1 MSKLTFT
8 IYGGAGTVTGSNF
21 LLADEEKGF
30 RILVDCGLEQGGTSA
45 AAQHNQADFVYDPKG
60 INVLLVTHAHIDH
73 IGRIPKLVH
82 AGFRGPIISTVATKE
97 LAALMFAD
105 ALGIMHYNAA
115 KAERRGDKQAAKE
128 IVLYEKEDAE
138 QALSQWHT
146 VSYHED
152 HDVGGGFKIYLRDAG
167 HILGSSTIEIT
178 YKGSSIVFTGDL
190 GNSPS
195 PLLRDTEIV
204 PTARY
209 VVMESVYGS
218 RNHPP
223 HEGRSERL
231 RDIVEKA
238 IARGGTLVIPAFS
251 NERTQTLLFEL
262 NNIIEANEIPSVPV
276 FLDSPL
282 AISVTNVY
290 RRHTDLFNE
299 AAQDQMRAGDDLF
312 KFPRLRITETVEESK
327 EINEVPGPKI
337 ILAGSGMSMGGRVIH
352 HERRYL
358 GDPKSTI
365 LLVGYQVPGSLGRKL
380 EEGVKKVE
388 IFGESMPV
396 RATIESLAGYSAHKG
411 SDELFAWAA
420 AAKQAEEFFV
430 VLGEPKSGLF
440 LTQRIRDYLAK
451 PAVYPKPGQQFTL
464 EF

>member
-8 IYGGAGTVTGSNF
+8 VYGGAGTVTGSNF

-30 RILVDCGLEQGGTSA
+30 RILVDCGLEQGGTTA
-45 AAQHNQADFVYDPKG
+45 AAEHNQADFDYDPSS

-82 AGFRGPIISTVATKE
+82 AGFSGPIISTAATKE

-115 KAERRGDKQAAKE
+115 KAERRGDKQAE
-128 IVLYEKEDAE
+128 IEILYKKADVE
-138 QALSQWHT
+138 QTLSQWKT
-146 VSYHED
+146 IPYHED
-152 HDVGGGFKIYLRDAG
+152 YDLGGGFKIYLRDAG
-167 HILGSSTIEIT
+167 HILGSSTIEIK
-178 YKGSSIVFTGDL
+178 YQESSIVFTGDL

-195 PLLRDTEIV
+195 PLLQDTEVV

-231 RDIVEKA
+231 RAIVEKA
-238 IARGGTLVIPAFS
+238 MARGGTLVIPAFS

-262 NNIIEANEIPSVPV
+262 NNMIEANEIPSVPV

-282 AISVTNVY
+282 AISVTDVY
-290 RRHTDLFNE
+290 RRHTDLFNK
-299 AAQDQMRAGDDLF
+299 AAQAQIKAGDDLF
-312 KFPRLRITETVEESK
+312 KFPRLQITETVEESK
-327 EINEVPGPKI
+327 EINDVPGPKI

-358 GDPKSTI
+358 SDSRSTI

-388 IFGESMPV
+388 IFGEPVTV

-420 AAKQAEEFFV
+420 AAEQAEEFFV

-440 LTQRIRDYLAK
+440 LTQRIHDYLDKSAI
-451 PAVYPKPGQQFTL
+451 YPKPGQQFTL